1 MSSKM
6 RKAPTA
12 RRSSR
17 PARKT
22 TRSAPVRRAPTR
34 RSSSAPVRR
43 APTRRSSSTPVR
55 RAPTRPKVA
64 PRLKT
69 NVVRRNT
76 NVRRAQQRMA
86 KRQETRTRVVK
97 SQPRP
102 RPVVRPAALPAKRMT
117 KRPAPPAP
125 ALKSA
130 QRRVRP
136 RTTPVAR
143 PVSRQRRS
151 VATGA
156 AAFGTAAGA
165 LLMLNTARAHP
176 DIAADVSSLQSTL
189 SDLQTRSSFSEVAS
203 DLTSLDSDITN
214 VLNLLESARD
224 KGYVYQS
231 DIEDIAYQAMDSW
244 QTVRAQVEGSISQQ
258 SRLMQTNLASLNPHI
273 QRLNSVL
280 RNPTSAASVLG
291 STQNQVNQ
299 TVWDLEKAERALEDN
314 YDEIESDVR
323 QINSRL
329 TSIHWALD
337 QLDEAKFAL
346 EDEEDL
352 VMAVPARWDKKGKD
366 DPEGVLYLSNKR
378 VIYERK
384 EKMATKKILFVTTSS
399 ELVQE
404 VLIAQPLDS
413 VKKVAAISKGLF
425 GHQDFMDVQFT
436 DKKLGQVAFHLN
448 GQDSKDWTNL
458 IERARSGQIEEE
470 RATGSGLSY
479 DDLTGTLTSGDLM
492 SLQNEVNELQD
503 EMMLKDVHG
512 ELAELE
518 NEVSSLERDL
528 TDLRAKGYAVEKS
541 LEADVSVLA
550 AQWERIKA
558 RAETTLE
565 FQTQLLSQQM
575 AAIQEDLAALMGMS
589 SRLSAARPR
598 YVKLK
603 SAVAS
608 AEAQADAAE
617 DTVLDQYDE
626 YADEVESLSA
636 YFDWVEWML
645 AALATASFRLLATES
660 GVAATESIWDRPG
673 LEPENGILY
682 LTDQRLLW
690 EDRVGEYELKINVPL
705 QQVTDVKEETSEDGE
720 FEVLAFSFDSADA
733 PVAEARFQLALPV
746 ADDWLKMAG
755 RARSGDYAQDRAI
768 EIDEDEIERIRNAPE
783 QCSNCGAAFTA
794 PVLRGQAEITCEYC
808 GVVTR
813 V

>member
-1 MSSKM
+1 MSRKI

-12 RRSSR
+12 RRAAR
-17 PARKT
+17 PAPRT

-34 RSSSAPVRR
+34 R
-43 APTRRSSSTPVR
+43 TSSTPAR
-55 RAPTRPKVA
+55 RTPARPKVA

-69 NVVRRNT
+69 NLVRRNT
-76 NVRRAQQRMA
+76 NVKRAQQRTV
-86 KRQETRTRVVK
+86 KRQAARTMAIK

-136 RTTPVAR
+136 RSTPVASPR
-143 PVSRQRRS
+143 PRRR
-151 VATGA
+151 AAALAGA
-156 AAFGTAAGA
+156 AALGASGA
-165 LLMLNTARAHP
+165 LFALNTARAHP

-189 SDLQTRSSFSEVAS
+189 TDLQTRSSFSETAS
-203 DLTSLDSDITN
+203 DLTRLDSDITN

-224 KGYVYQS
+224 KGYVYQN

-244 QTVRAQVEGSISQQ
+244 QTVRAQVEDGILQQ
-258 SRLMQTNLASLNPHI
+258 SQFMQTNLAGLNPDI

-280 RNPTSAASVLG
+280 RNPTSAASLLG

-299 TVWDLEKAERALEDN
+299 TMWDLEKAERALEDN

-323 QINSRL
+323 QLNSRL

-337 QLDEAKFAL
+337 QLDEAKFGL
-346 EDEEDL
+346 EDGEDL
-352 VMAVPARWDKKGKD
+352 VMAVPSRWDKKGKD

-378 VIYERK
+378 LIYERK
-384 EKMATKKILFVTTSS
+384 EKVATKKILFVTTSS

-413 VKKVAAISKGLF
+413 VKQVKAISKGLF
-425 GHQDFMDVQFT
+425 GHQDFMNVQFADRKL
-436 DKKLGQVAFHLN
+436 DKVAFHLN

-458 IERARSGQIEEE
+458 IERARSGKIEEE

-492 SLQNEVNELQD
+492 ELQNEVNALQD
-503 EMMLKDVHG
+503 EMMLKDVYG

-518 NEVSSLERDL
+518 NEVSSMERDL

-541 LEADVSVLA
+541 LEADVSVLT

-565 FQTQLLSQQM
+565 LQTQLLTQQM
-575 AAIQEDLAALMGMS
+575 TTIQENLAVLMGMS

-598 YVKLK
+598 YVQLK

-660 GVAATESIWDRPG
+660 GVAATEAIWERPG

-682 LTDQRLLW
+682 LTDQRILW

-705 QQVTDVKEETSEDGE
+705 QQVTDVKEETDEDGE
-720 FEVLAFSFDSADA
+720 FEVLAFSLDSADA
-733 PVAEARFQLALPV
+733 PVAKARFQLALPV
-746 ADDWLKMAG
+746 ADDWLNMVG
-755 RARSGDYAQDRAI
+755 RARAGDYAQDRAI
-768 EIDEDEIERIRNAPE
+768 EIDEAELDRIRNVPE
-783 QCSNCGAAFTA
+783 QCYNCGAAFTA
-794 PVLRGQAEITCEYC
+794 PVLRGQTEITCEYC

>member
-6 RKAPTA
+6 RKAPAA
-12 RRSSR
+12 RRAASPPRS
-17 PARKT
+17 
-22 TRSAPVRRAPTR
+22 TRSAPVRPAPAT
-34 RSSSAPVRR
+34 
-43 APTRRSSSTPVR
+43 
-55 RAPTRPKVA
+55 PKVA

-69 NVVRRNT
+69 NVIRRNT
-76 NVRRAQQRMA
+76 NVKRAEQRTV
-86 KRQETRTRVVK
+86 KRQAARTMAIN

-102 RPVVRPAALPAKRMT
+102 RPVVRPTAPPSKRMT
-117 KRPAPPAP
+117 KMPAPPVLAS
-125 ALKSA
+125 KSA

-136 RTTPVAR
+136 LTTPAAS
-143 PVSRQRRS
+143 PISRQRRS
-151 VATGA
+151 VAVGA
-156 AAFGTAAGA
+156 AAIGTAAGA

-189 SDLQTRSSFSEVAS
+189 TDLQTRSSFSETAS
-203 DLTSLDSDITN
+203 DLTRLDSDIAN

-244 QTVRAQVEGSISQQ
+244 QTVRSQVERGIVQQ
-258 SRLMQTNLASLNPHI
+258 SQFMQTNLAGLNPDI

-280 RNPTSAASVLG
+280 RNPTSATSLLG

-299 TVWDLEKAERALEDN
+299 TMWDLEKAERTLEDN

-323 QINSRL
+323 QVNSRL
-329 TSIHWALD
+329 TTIHWALD
-337 QLDEAKFAL
+337 QLDDAKFAL
-346 EDEEDL
+346 EDGEDL
-352 VMAVPARWDKKGKD
+352 VMAVPARWDKEGKD

-378 VIYERK
+378 LIYERK
-384 EKMATKKILFVTTSS
+384 EKVATKKVLFVTTSS

-413 VKKVAAISKGLF
+413 VKQVKAMSKGLF
-425 GHQDFMDVQFT
+425 GHQDFMDVQFADRKL
-436 DKKLGQVAFHLN
+436 DKVAFHLN

-458 IERARSGQIEEE
+458 IERARSGKIEEE

-479 DDLTGTLTSGDLM
+479 DDLTGPLTSGDLM
-492 SLQNEVNELQD
+492 ALQNEVNELQD

-528 TDLRAKGYAVEKS
+528 ADLRAKGYAVEKS
-541 LEADVSVLA
+541 LEADVRVLA

-565 FQTQLLSQQM
+565 HQTQILGQQM
-575 AAIQEDLAALMGMS
+575 TAIQVSLAALMGMS
-589 SRLSAARPR
+589 SNLTAARPR
-598 YVKLK
+598 YVQLK

-645 AALATASFRLLATES
+645 AALSTASFRLLATES
-660 GVAATESIWDRPG
+660 GVAATEAIWERPG

-682 LTDQRLLW
+682 LTDQRILW

-705 QQVTDVKEETSEDGE
+705 QQVTDVKEETDEDGE
-720 FEVLAFSFDSADA
+720 FEVLAFSLDSADA
-733 PVAEARFQLALPV
+733 PVAKARFKLALPV
-746 ADDWLKMAG
+746 ADDWLNMVG
-755 RARSGDYAQDRAI
+755 RARAGDYAQDRAI
-768 EIDEDEIERIRNAPE
+768 EIDEAELDRIRNVPE
-783 QCSNCGAAFTA
+783 QCYNCGAAFTA
-794 PVLRGQAEITCEYC
+794 PVLRGQTEITCEYC

>member
-1 MSSKM
+1 MSRKM

-12 RRSSR
+12 RRAAR
-17 PARKT
+17 PTRKT
-22 TRSAPVRRAPTR
+22 TRSAPTARRAAKPTR
-34 RSSSAPVRR
+34 RTKRSAPVRR
-43 APTRRSSSTPVR
+43 TPV
-55 RAPTRPKVA
+55 RPKVA

-69 NVVRRNT
+69 NLVRRNT
-76 NVRRAQQRMA
+76 NLRRAQQRA
-86 KRQETRTRVVK
+86 VKRQAARTRVVK
-97 SQPRP
+97 SQSRP
-102 RPVVRPAALPAKRMT
+102 RPVVRPTTLPAKRMT

-130 QRRVRP
+130 RRRVRP
-136 RTTPVAR
+136 RSTPVAR

-156 AAFGTAAGA
+156 AAIGTAAGA
-165 LLMLNTARAHP
+165 LLLLNTARAHP
-176 DIAADVSSLQSTL
+176 DIATDVSSLQSTL

-203 DLTSLDSDITN
+203 DLTRLDSDITS
-214 VLNLLESARD
+214 VLNLLESARN
-224 KGYVYQS
+224 KGYVYQC

-258 SRLMQTNLASLNPHI
+258 SQLMQTNLAGLNPHI

-299 TVWDLEKAERALEDN
+299 TMWDLEKAERALEDN

-323 QINSRL
+323 QLNSRL

-337 QLDEAKFAL
+337 QLGEAKFGL

-378 VIYERK
+378 LIYERK
-384 EKMATKKILFVTTSS
+384 EKVATKKILFVTTSS

-413 VKKVAAISKGLF
+413 IKKVKAISKGLF
-425 GHQDFMDVQFT
+425 GHQDFMDIQFG
-436 DKKLGQVAFHLN
+436 DRKLGQVAFHLN

-458 IERARSGQIEEE
+458 IERARSGKIEKE

-479 DDLTGTLTSGDLM
+479 DDMTGVLTSGDLM
-492 SLQNEVNELQD
+492 ALQNEVNELQD

-528 TDLRAKGYAVEKS
+528 IDLRAKGYAVEKS
-541 LEADVSVLA
+541 LEADVSVLT

-558 RAETTLE
+558 RAEKTLE
-565 FQTQLLSQQM
+565 HQTQILSQQM
-575 AAIQEDLAALMGMS
+575 STIQEDLAALMGMS

-598 YVKLK
+598 YVQLK

-626 YADEVESLSA
+626 FADEIESLSA

-645 AALATASFRLLATES
+645 AALSTASFRLLATES
-660 GVAATESIWDRPG
+660 GVAATEAIWERPG

-682 LTDQRLLW
+682 LTDQRILW

-705 QQVTDVKEETSEDGE
+705 QQVTDVKEETSEDDE
-720 FEVLAFSFDSADA
+720 FEMLAFDFDSADA

-768 EIDEDEIERIRNAPE
+768 KIDEEEIERIRNAPE

-794 PVLRGQAEITCEYC
+794 PVLRGQNEITCEYC

>member
-1 MSSKM
+1 M
-6 RKAPTA
+6 
-12 RRSSR
+12 
-17 PARKT
+17 
-22 TRSAPVRRAPTR
+22 
-34 RSSSAPVRR
+34 
-43 APTRRSSSTPVR
+43 
-55 RAPTRPKVA
+55 
-64 PRLKT
+64 
-69 NVVRRNT
+69 
-76 NVRRAQQRMA
+76 
-86 KRQETRTRVVK
+86 
-97 SQPRP
+97 
-102 RPVVRPAALPAKRMT
+102 
-117 KRPAPPAP
+117 PAPPVLAS
-125 ALKSA
+125 KSA

-136 RTTPVAR
+136 LTTPAAS
-143 PVSRQRRS
+143 PISRQRRS
-151 VATGA
+151 VAAGA
-156 AAFGTAAGA
+156 AAVGTAAGA

-189 SDLQTRSSFSEVAS
+189 TDLQTRSSFSETAS
-203 DLTSLDSDITN
+203 DLTRLDSDIAN

-244 QTVRAQVEGSISQQ
+244 QTVRSQVERGIVQQ
-258 SRLMQTNLASLNPHI
+258 SQFMQTNLAGLNPDI

-280 RNPTSAASVLG
+280 RNPTSATSLLG

-299 TVWDLEKAERALEDN
+299 TMWDLEKAERTLEDN

-323 QINSRL
+323 QVNSRL
-329 TSIHWALD
+329 TTIHWALD
-337 QLDEAKFAL
+337 QLDDAKFAL
-346 EDEEDL
+346 EDGEDL
-352 VMAVPARWDKKGKD
+352 VMAVPARWDKEGKD

-378 VIYERK
+378 LIYERK
-384 EKMATKKILFVTTSS
+384 EKVATKKVLFVTTSS

-413 VKKVAAISKGLF
+413 VKQVKAMSKGLF
-425 GHQDFMDVQFT
+425 GHQDFMDVQFADRKL
-436 DKKLGQVAFHLN
+436 DKVAFHLN

-458 IERARSGQIEEE
+458 IERARSGKIEEE

-479 DDLTGTLTSGDLM
+479 DDLTGPLTSGDLM
-492 SLQNEVNELQD
+492 ALQNEVNELQD

-528 TDLRAKGYAVEKS
+528 ADLRAKGYAVEKS
-541 LEADVSVLA
+541 LEADVRVLA

-565 FQTQLLSQQM
+565 HQTQILGQQM
-575 AAIQEDLAALMGMS
+575 TAIQVSLAALMGMS
-589 SRLSAARPR
+589 SNLAAARPG
-598 YVKLK
+598 YVQLK

-645 AALATASFRLLATES
+645 AALSTASFRLLATES
-660 GVAATESIWDRPG
+660 GVAATEAIWERPG

-682 LTDQRLLW
+682 LTDQRILW

-705 QQVTDVKEETSEDGE
+705 QQVTDVKEETDEDGE
-720 FEVLAFSFDSADA
+720 FEVLAFSLDSADA
-733 PVAEARFQLALPV
+733 PVAKARFKLALPV
-746 ADDWLKMAG
+746 ADDWLNMVG
-755 RARSGDYAQDRAI
+755 RARAGDYAQDRAI
-768 EIDEDEIERIRNAPE
+768 EIDEAELDRIRNVPE
-783 QCSNCGAAFTA
+783 QCYNCGAAFTA
-794 PVLRGQAEITCEYC
+794 PVLRGQTEITCEYC